1 MKKFLIIVGITA
13 ASLIYAQVGTL
24 IINNYTPYE
33 YRGDIIANNSLGC
46 YPIVGNTNKIIVPAD
61 SHTGNGQQLQY
72 DNYRDQYTSSL
83 YPNPNWTVSTSTSTT
98 NVRPWNHPS
107 IMPGGTISNYT
118 KWSATKFDMFDTG
131 TGSYVTGF
139 NANLSISTC
148 NSSIPTPSYN
158 TPNGLNSAEMFVI
171 GSITYIQ
178 LY

>member
-1 MKKFLIIVGITA
+1 MKRILTILGIA
-13 ASLIYAQVGTL
+13 AISFTYAQGGTL

-46 YPIVGNTNKIIVPAD
+46 YPIVTNTDKIIVPAD

-83 YPNPNWTVSTSTSTT
+83 YPNPNWTVSTSVSTT
-98 NVRPWNHPS
+98 NVRPWNHAS
-107 IMPGGTISNYT
+107 LMPGGIISNNT

-148 NSSIPTPSYN
+148 NSSAPTPFYN
-158 TPNGLNSAEMFVI
+158 TPSGSNSAEMFVI